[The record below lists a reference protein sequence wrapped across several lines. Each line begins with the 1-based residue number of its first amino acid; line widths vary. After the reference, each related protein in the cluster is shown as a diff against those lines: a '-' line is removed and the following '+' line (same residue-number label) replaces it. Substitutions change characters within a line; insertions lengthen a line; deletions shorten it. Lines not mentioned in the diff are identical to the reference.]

1 MCGVWIHLHNDT
13 KCAAPGQPRDLVDH
27 STTASNNNNNI
38 MVETHSSKKRK
49 CNAGAAGA
57 DGVVWIVEQLQAAVS
72 TSSEDIMSVKTSEA

>member
-1 MCGVWIHLHNDT
+1 MWSVDT
-13 KCAAPGQPRDLVDH
+13 PTYYNNTKHATVI
-27 STTASNNNNNI
+27 NNNNNI